1 VSEVGGRG
9 GGEPTEDGE
18 IAAGGRANQGAL
30 SEVGGRG
37 GGEPTADLEL
47 DCRGLRCPLPVIEL
61 GRRLADVPVGGTI
74 AVVATDLAARVD
86 VPAWCRMRAQEYL
99 GEDVAPDGTP
109 RFVVRRVS

>member
-1 VSEVGGRG
+1 V
-9 GGEPTEDGE
+9 
-18 IAAGGRANQGAL
+18 